1 MYIIWR
7 KYHWTVVVRNLVKGS
22 VTCYVQR
29 RLGDGCFGDESEQK
43 SKAECK
49 KFAFLG
55 KAKVITQS
63 KKTLVYYIQVTMWYV
78 FEIILEYMMIR
89 DSCVCSKLGSQSP
102 YKCACVSDSLP
113 WVNSKFH
120 DFFQK

>member
-22 VTCYVQR
+22 VTW

-78 FEIILEYMMIR
+78 YEIILEYMMIR
-89 DSCVCSKLGSQSP
+89 DSCVCSKLGS
-102 YKCACVSDSLP
+102 
-113 WVNSKFH
+113 
-120 DFFQK
+120 

>member
-1 MYIIWR
+1 M
-7 KYHWTVVVRNLVKGS
+7 RNLVKGS

-63 KKTLVYYIQVTMWYV
+63 KKNSS
-78 FEIILEYMMIR
+78 ILYSGNNVI
-89 DSCVCSKLGSQSP
+89 CI
-102 YKCACVSDSLP
+102 
-113 WVNSKFH
+113 
-120 DFFQK
+120 

>member
-7 KYHWTVVVRNLVKGS
+7 KYHWTVVVRNSVKGS

-49 KFAFLG
+49 KFVFLG

-89 DSCVCSKLGSQSP
+89 DSCVCSKLGS
-102 YKCACVSDSLP
+102 
-113 WVNSKFH
+113 
-120 DFFQK
+120 

>member
-29 RLGDGCFGDESEQK
+29 RLGDGCFDDGCFGDESEQK
-43 SKAECK
+43 SKAVCK

-63 KKTLVYYIQVTMWYV
+63 KKNLVYYIQVTMWYV
-78 FEIILEYMMIR
+78 YEIILEYMMIR
-89 DSCVCSKLGSQSP
+89 DSCVCSKLGS
-102 YKCACVSDSLP
+102 
-113 WVNSKFH
+113 
-120 DFFQK
+120 